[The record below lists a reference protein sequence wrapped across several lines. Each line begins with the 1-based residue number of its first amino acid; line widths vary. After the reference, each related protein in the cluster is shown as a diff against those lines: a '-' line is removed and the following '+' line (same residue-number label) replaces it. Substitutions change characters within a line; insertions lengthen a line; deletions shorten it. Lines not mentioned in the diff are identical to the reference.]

1 MGNMGVGRDNR
12 DRRLREKEMSKLKL
26 NVISVLLLCG
36 VCFISASSFAETR
49 AKITSGVLKFA
60 VYDNFPPYSYQAEN
74 GKAKGI
80 DVDIAR
86 ALAEELGLKAN
97 IRLVFADESLGDDL
111 RVYVWKGHH
120 VTGPPADVMLHVPYD
135 EQLIKREDKVNFIAP
150 YFEDQVVVAADP
162 DQLGNNPQITAFF
175 SNKIGVERVTMADGY
190 LLGAFRGQIRNSV
203 VHFYSIPE
211 ATEALI
217 NKEITAVMGT
227 RTEIEAALGEA
238 KDKYQIG
245 LMKMPGI
252 AKASWDLGIAVKA
265 TNEDLTKSLKAA
277 MDKLILDGTIK
288 KIFNKHGTSYH
299 IPAAIINYQ

>member
-1 MGNMGVGRDNR
+1 MS
-12 DRRLREKEMSKLKL
+12 RLNIKRLLSI
-26 NVISVLLLCG
+26 VIFGLTIFS
-36 VCFISASSFAETR
+36 IQAFADTN

-60 VYDNFPPYSYQAEN
+60 AYDNFPPYSYQAES
-74 GKAKGI
+74 GKAEGI
-80 DVDIAR
+80 DVDIAK

-97 IRLVFADESLGDDL
+97 IRLVFADESLEDDL

-120 VTGPPADVMLHVPYD
+120 VTGPPSDVMLHVPYD
-135 EQLIKREDKVNFIAP
+135 EYLIKREDKVNFIAP
-150 YFEDQVVVAADP
+150 YSEEQVVVAADP
-162 DQLGNNPQITAFF
+162 DQLGSNPQITTFF

-190 LLGAFRGQIRNSV
+190 LLGAFRGRIRENV
-203 VHFYSIPE
+203 LHFHSIAE
-211 ATEALI
+211 AIQAMV
-217 NKEITAVMGT
+217 NKELTAVMGT

-252 AKASWDLGIAVKA
+252 AKASWDLGLAVKA

-288 KIFNKHGTSYH
+288 QIFNKHGTSFH
-299 IPAAIINYQ
+299 VPAARINYQ

>member
-1 MGNMGVGRDNR
+1 MPRINMK
-12 DRRLREKEMSKLKL
+12 RLLSIIIFGL
-26 NVISVLLLCG
+26 SLLS
-36 VCFISASSFAETR
+36 IQAFAETN
-49 AKITSGVLKFA
+49 AKITSGILKVA
-60 VYDNFPPYSYQAEN
+60 AYDNFPPYSYQAEN
-74 GKAKGI
+74 GKAEGI

-135 EQLIKREDKVNFIAP
+135 ENLIKQEDKVNFIAP
-150 YFEDQVVVAADP
+150 YAEEQVVVAADP

-190 LLGAFRGQIRNSV
+190 LLGAFRGQMRNSV
-203 VHFYSIPE
+203 VHFYSIGE
-211 ATEALI
+211 AVQAMF
-217 NKEITAVMGT
+217 NKEVTAVMGT
-227 RTEIEAALGEA
+227 RTEIEAALGDA
-238 KDKYQIG
+238 KENYQIG
-245 LMKMPGI
+245 LMAMPGI
-252 AKASWDLGIAVKA
+252 AKASWDLGMAVKA
-265 TNEDLTKSLKAA
+265 TNEDLTKSIKVV

-299 IPAAIINYQ
+299 IPAAIINYPQE